1 MSSTYIATTSFNI
14 ETYSQYKHYKKKTN
28 IEGCLYGT
36 PIKIKDSIPLDSYIY
51 IIEMNNSTNK
61 IVGIGLIKN
70 KNLLSKYY
78 RIYENQDYNRY
89 TYRGK
94 YWIDTSTITDIYF
107 QKVINVLETLL
118 FKGATHLK
126 RGQGIT
132 ELPKW
137 ILYNKS
143 NFNFV
148 DCMNKLF
155 EKYK

>member
-1 MSSTYIATTSFNI
+1 MSSTYIATTRFNN
-14 ETYSQYKHYKKKTN
+14 ETYSQYKGYKKKTK
-28 IEGCLYGT
+28 IGGCLYGT
-36 PIKIKDSIPLDSYIY
+36 PIKIKESIPLDSYIY

-61 IVGIGLIKN
+61 IIGIGLIKN

-78 RIYENQDYNRY
+78 RIYDNQDYNRY

-94 YWIDTSTITDIYF
+94 YWIDTSNITDIYF

>member
-1 MSSTYIATTSFNI
+1 
-14 ETYSQYKHYKKKTN
+14 
-28 IEGCLYGT
+28 
-36 PIKIKDSIPLDSYIY
+36 
-51 IIEMNNSTNK
+51 MNNSTNK
-61 IVGIGLIKN
+61 IIGIGLIKN

-78 RIYENQDYNRY
+78 RIYDNQDYNRY

-94 YWIDTSTITDIYF
+94 YWIDTSNITDIYF
-107 QKVINVLETLL
+107 QKVINVLEILL

-132 ELPKW
+132 ELPKR